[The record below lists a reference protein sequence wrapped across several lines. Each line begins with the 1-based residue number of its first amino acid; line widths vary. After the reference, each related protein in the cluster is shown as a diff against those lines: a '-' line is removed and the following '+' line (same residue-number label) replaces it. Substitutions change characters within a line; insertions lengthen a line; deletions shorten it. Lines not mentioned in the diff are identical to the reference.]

1 MKTNIKS
8 FLDGFFAGKSIAILG
23 FGKEGQSTYKFI
35 RSYYSQLKVCIADT
49 NEAIS
54 EHGLLK
60 CDDKISFE
68 LGDGFLENI
77 KTYDIVIKT
86 PGISFKD
93 YQIPENQIVT
103 SQTDIFLR
111 LFSEQTVGI
120 TGTKGKSTVVS
131 LLHFILQK
139 QNKDVVLVGNI
150 GIPALDKSRDISEN
164 TIIIYELSSHQLEF
178 INNSPHIAV
187 LLNLYEEHLDH
198 YNSYKEYRYSKWN
211 ILKHQKDTDH
221 FIYCADEEQIAADI
235 ADFAIGNNRPTY
247 SLSDKS
253 NADIHFAID
262 RLNFSGV
269 EIETA
274 DYKLL
279 GYHNINNLMATLLVC
294 RSLKLNLMNCEKAAF
309 KFNGL
314 EHRLEYVAEIDSI
327 KFYNDS
333 IATIPQAT
341 IKAIESVL
349 DIETVILGGFDRGI
363 DYTVLVDF
371 LMKFR
376 PLNLL
381 FVGEVGKQLY
391 DKLCAKQYRGRILPL
406 ESFDDFYKQAI
417 GVTNKDKSVVLS
429 PAASSYDMFKNF
441 EERGDRFKSIVLE
454 NK

>member
-35 RSYYSQLKVCIADT
+35 RSYYSQLEVCIADA
-49 NEAIS
+49 NEAVS

-68 LGDGFLENI
+68 LGEGFLENI
-77 KTYDIVIKT
+77 KSFDIVIKT

-93 YQIPENQIVT
+93 YQIPQKQIVT

-120 TGTKGKSTVVS
+120 TGTKGKSTAVS
-131 LLHFILQK
+131 LLNFILQK
-139 QNKDVVLVGNI
+139 QKKDVVLVGNI
-150 GIPALDKSRDISEN
+150 GIPALDKSREISEN

-178 INNSPHIAV
+178 VENSPHIAV

-198 YNSYKEYRYSKWN
+198 YNSYEEYRYAKWN

-221 FIYCADEEQIAADI
+221 FIYCADEGQLVADL
-235 ADFAIGNNRPTY
+235 ADFAIGNNRHTY
-247 SLSDKS
+247 SLSKKT
-253 NADIHFAID
+253 NADVFFDID
-262 RLNFSGV
+262 RLNFKGI

-279 GYHNINNLMATLLVC
+279 GYHNINNLMAVLLVC
-294 RSLKLNLMNCEKAAF
+294 KSLKLNLMKCENAAF

-349 DIETVILGGFDRGI
+349 DIQTVILGGFDRGV
-363 DYTVLVDF
+363 DYSVLVDF
-371 LMKFR
+371 LMGFR
-376 PLNLL
+376 PLNIL
-381 FVGEVGKQLY
+381 FVGEVGTQLY
-391 DKLCAKQYRGRILPL
+391 NKLCAKQYKGRILPL
-406 ESFDDFYKQAI
+406 DSFDDFYKQAMS
-417 GVTNKDKSVVLS
+417 VTDKDKSVVLS
-429 PAASSYDMFKNF
+429 PAASSYDMFKDF
-441 EERGDRFKSIVLE
+441 EERGNRFKSIILA